1 MDTVEIYKPHS
12 KINKN
17 GLYHGCYGVNE
28 DGTRILIT
36 GKCSVCRYPTNDPFW
51 MKAKDVNFKVKT
63 RAQKEKSKRA
73 KTDEILKYFTKTVPK
88 NKYND
93 FEVASSEYKA
103 RCRTVTY

>member
-1 MDTVEIYKPHS
+1 MDTVEICKLHS

-28 DGTRILIT
+28 DGNV
-36 GKCSVCRYPTNDPFW
+36 KYV
-51 MKAKDVNFKVKT
+51 DVNFKVKT

-73 KTDEILKYFTKTVPK
+73 KTDDILKYFTKTVPK
-88 NKYND
+88 NKYSD
-93 FEVASSEYKA
+93 FEVASSEYEA